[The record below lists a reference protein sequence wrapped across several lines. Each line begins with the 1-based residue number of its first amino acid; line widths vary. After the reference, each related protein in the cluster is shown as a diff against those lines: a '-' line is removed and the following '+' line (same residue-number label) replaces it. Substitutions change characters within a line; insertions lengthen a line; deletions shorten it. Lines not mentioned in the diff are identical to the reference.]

1 LRESNLSGV
10 LVSSSVAGTVS
21 PTRQALRRLRRD
33 RSARLGV
40 VLVTLLILV
49 AITAPLLVKLSGQ
62 DPYTYHIDLLDPA
75 RGNAPK
81 GALGGVSVDHWFGVE
96 PLTGRDLFSITVLG
110 LRTSLFIA
118 IVVTAITT
126 VVGTLVGISAA
137 YFGGWYDAV
146 VSRLVDFLFGFPQL
160 VFMIALG
167 IIIPA
172 KFPRWLLLI
181 LVLSVFGWAGL
192 ARLIR
197 NQARSLVAREFV
209 EAARSVGSSGWDV
222 ITRELLPNLIG
233 PVLVIA
239 TLAIPGY
246 IGTEAA
252 LSFLGVGVP
261 PPTPSLGR
269 SISDSIAWVYTG
281 ADPWFLVFP
290 GTVLFLAVLGF
301 TLLGD
306 GVRDA
311 FDVRLRRE
319 S

>member
-1 LRESNLSGV
+1 
-10 LVSSSVAGTVS
+10 VSSSVATAVS
-21 PTRQALRRLRRD
+21 PTRQALRRVRRD
-33 RSARLGV
+33 RSARLGA
-40 VLVTLLILV
+40 VLVLVLIVV
-49 AITAPLLVKLSGQ
+49 AAAAPLLAKLEGQ
-62 DPYTYHIDLLDPA
+62 DAYTYNIGLLDPL
-75 RGNAPK
+75 RGNAPR
-81 GALGGVSVDHWFGVE
+81 GAIGGLSGDHWFGVE
-96 PLTGRDLFSITVLG
+96 PLTGRDLFAITVLG

-118 IVVTAITT
+118 VVCTLITT
-126 VVGTLVGISAA
+126 ALGTLAGISAA

-146 VSRLVDFLFGFPQL
+146 VSRLLDFLFGFPQL

-167 IIIPA
+167 IIVPA
-172 KFPRWLLLI
+172 GFPRWLLLI

-197 NQARSLVAREFV
+197 NQARSLVTREFV
-209 EAARSVGSSGWDV
+209 EAARSAGSSGWHIV
-222 ITRELLPNLIG
+222 TRELLPNLLG

-239 TLAIPGY
+239 TMAVPGI

-261 PPTPSLGR
+261 PPAPSLGR

-281 ADPWFLVFP
+281 TDPWFLVFP
-290 GTVLFLAVLGF
+290 GAMLFLAVLGF

-311 FDVRLRRE
+311 FDVRLRRN
-319 S
+319 

>member
-1 LRESNLSGV
+1 MTRNDVRVPPTGDEPLLVAESVQKYYRNGEVSVHALVDLELVVRAGELVGVMGASGSGKTTLLNCLSGLDDIDGGRV
-10 LVSSSVAGTVS
+10 LVS
-21 PTRQALRRLRRD
+21 
-33 RSARLGV
+33 
-40 VLVTLLILV
+40 
-49 AITAPLLVKLSGQ
+49 
-62 DPYTYHIDLLDPA
+62 
-75 RGNAPK
+75 
-81 GALGGVSVDHWFGVE
+81 
-96 PLTGRDLFSITVLG
+96 GRDLFAITVLG

-118 IVVTAITT
+118 VVVTLITT
-126 VVGTLVGISAA
+126 VVGTLAGISAA

-146 VSRLVDFLFGFPQL
+146 LSRLLDFLFGFPQL

-167 IIIPA
+167 IVVPA
-172 KFPRWLLLI
+172 RFPRWLLLI
-181 LVLSVFGWAGL
+181 LVLSLFGWAGL

-209 EAARSVGSSGWDV
+209 EAARSVGSSGWMV

-233 PVLVIA
+233 PVLVVA

-246 IGTEAA
+246 IGAEAA

-281 ADPWFLVFP
+281 ADPWFLLFP
-290 GTVLFLAVLGF
+290 GTMLFFAVLGF

-311 FDVRLRRE
+311 FDVRLRRT

>member
-1 LRESNLSGV
+1 M
-10 LVSSSVAGTVS
+10 SSSVAGTVS

-40 VLVTLLILV
+40 VLVAVLILV
-49 AITAPLLVKLSGQ
+49 AAAAPLLVKLAGQ

-81 GALGGVSVDHWFGVE
+81 GPMGGVSNEHWFGVE
-96 PLTGRDLFSITVLG
+96 PLTGRDLFSIVMLG
-110 LRTSLFIA
+110 LRTSLAIA
-118 IVVTAITT
+118 IVVTVVTT
-126 VVGTLVGISAA
+126 VIGTLVGISAA
-137 YFGGWYDAV
+137 YFGGWYDAI
-146 VSRLVDFLFGFPQL
+146 VSRLLDFLFGFPQL
-160 VFMIALG
+160 VFMISLG
-167 IIIPA
+167 IVVPA
-172 KFPRWLLLI
+172 GVPRALLLCG
-181 LVLSVFGWAGL
+181 VLSVFGWATL

-197 NQARSLVAREFV
+197 NQARSLVNREFV
-209 EAARSVGSSGWDV
+209 EAARSVGSSGWHV
-222 ITRELLPNLIG
+222 IARELLPNLLG

-246 IGTEAA
+246 IGAEAA

-290 GTVLFLAVLGF
+290 GAALFVAVLGF

-311 FDVRLRRE
+311 FDVRLRRTH
-319 S
+319 

>member
-1 LRESNLSGV
+1 
-10 LVSSSVAGTVS
+10 VSSSVAGTVS
-21 PTRQALRRLRRD
+21 PTRQALRRVRRD
-33 RSARLGV
+33 RSARLGAV
-40 VLVTLLILV
+40 IVAALIV
-49 AITAPLLVKLSGQ
+49 IAAAAPLLVKLTGQ
-62 DPYTYHIDLLDPA
+62 DAYTYHIDLLDPT
-75 RGNAPK
+75 RGNAPR
-81 GALGGVSVDHWFGVE
+81 GAIGGVSGDHWFGVE
-96 PLTGRDLFSITVLG
+96 PLTGRDLFSIVVLG
-110 LRTSLFIA
+110 LRTSLVIA

-126 VVGTLVGISAA
+126 VVGTLLGIGAA
-137 YFGGWYDAV
+137 YAGGWFDAII
-146 VSRLVDFLFGFPQL
+146 SRLLDFLFGFPQL

-167 IIIPA
+167 IVIPA
-172 KFPRWLLLI
+172 RVPRPLLLI
-181 LVLSVFGWAGL
+181 GVLSLFGWATL

-197 NQARSLVAREFV
+197 NQSRSLVAREFV

-222 ITRELLPNLIG
+222 ITRELLPNLLG

-246 IGTEAA
+246 IGAEAA

-290 GTVLFLAVLGF
+290 GLMLFLAVLGF

>member
-1 LRESNLSGV
+1 M
-10 LVSSSVAGTVS
+10 SSSVAGAVS

-33 RSARLGV
+33 RSARAGV
-40 VLVTLLILV
+40 VIVAVLIVV
-49 AITAPLLVKLSGQ
+49 AAAAPLIVRLAGQ
-62 DPYTYHIDLLDPA
+62 DAYTYHIDLLDPA

-81 GALGGVSVDHWFGVE
+81 GALGGVSGDHWFGVE
-96 PLTGRDLFSITVLG
+96 PLTGRDLFSIVVLG

-118 IVVTAITT
+118 VVATVVTT
-126 VVGTLVGISAA
+126 VVGTLIGISAA

-167 IIIPA
+167 IIVPA
-172 KFPRWLLLI
+172 GFPRWLLLI
-181 LVLSVFGWAGL
+181 LVLSVFGWATL

-197 NQARSLVAREFV
+197 NQAKSLVAREFV
-209 EAARSVGSSGWDV
+209 EAARSVGSSGWHI
-222 ITRELLPNLIG
+222 ITRELLPNLLG
-233 PVLVIA
+233 PVLVVA

-246 IGTEAA
+246 ITAEAA

-269 SISDSIAWVYTG
+269 SISDSIVWVYTG
-281 ADPWFLVFP
+281 ADPWFLAFP
-290 GTVLFLAVLGF
+290 GAALFLAVLGF

-311 FDVRLRRE
+311 FDVRMRRAG
-319 S
+319 

>member
-1 LRESNLSGV
+1 M
-10 LVSSSVAGTVS
+10 SSSVAAAVS
-21 PTRQALRRLRRD
+21 PTRQALRRARTD
-33 RSARLGV
+33 RSARLGAVLV
-40 VLVTLLILV
+40 VLLV
-49 AITAPLLVKLSGQ
+49 LTAAAAPLLVKLSGQ
-62 DPYTYHIDLLDPA
+62 DPYTYHLDLLDPA

-81 GALGGVSVDHWFGVE
+81 GALGGVSSEHWFGVE
-96 PLTGRDLFSITVLG
+96 PLTGRDLFSIVVLG
-110 LRTSLFIA
+110 LRTSLTIA
-118 IVVTAITT
+118 IVVTLVTS
-126 VVGTLVGISAA
+126 VVGTLIGISAA
-137 YFGGWYDAV
+137 YLGGWYDAV
-146 VSRLVDFLFGFPQL
+146 ASRVFDFLFGFPQL

-167 IIIPA
+167 IIVPA
-172 KFPRWLLLI
+172 GFPRWLLLI
-181 LVLSVFGWAGL
+181 LVLSVFGWASL

-197 NQARSLVAREFV
+197 NQARSLVAREYV
-209 EAARSVGSSGWDV
+209 EAARSVGSSGWHV
-222 ITRELLPNLIG
+222 ITRELLPNLLG

-246 IGTEAA
+246 IGAEAA

-281 ADPWFLVFP
+281 ADPWFLFFP
-290 GTVLFLAVLGF
+290 GVTLFVAVLGF

-311 FDVRLRRE
+311 FDVRLRRT

>member
-1 LRESNLSGV
+1 M
-10 LVSSSVAGTVS
+10 SSSVAGTVS
-21 PTRQALRRLRRD
+21 PTRQALRRVRRD

-40 VLVTLLILV
+40 AIVAVLIVV
-49 AITAPLLVKLSGQ
+49 AAVAPLLVKLAGQ
-62 DPYTYHIDLLDPA
+62 DAYTYHIDLLDPA

-81 GALGGVSVDHWFGVE
+81 GSMGGVSADHWFGVE
-96 PLTGRDLFSITVLG
+96 PLTGRDLFSIVVLG
-110 LRTSLFIA
+110 LRTSLVIA
-118 IVVTAITT
+118 IVVTVVTT
-126 VVGTLVGISAA
+126 VIGTLVGISAA
-137 YFGGWYDAV
+137 YFGGWFDAL
-146 VSRLVDFLFGFPQL
+146 VSRLLDFLFGFPQL

-167 IIIPA
+167 IVVPA
-172 KFPRWLLLI
+172 SVPRSLLLCG
-181 LVLSVFGWAGL
+181 VLSVFGWATL

-197 NQARSLVAREFV
+197 NQARSLVNREFV
-209 EAARSVGSSGWDV
+209 EAARSVGSSGWHV
-222 ITRELLPNLIG
+222 IARELLPNLLG

-246 IGTEAA
+246 IGAEAA

-290 GTVLFLAVLGF
+290 GVALFFAVLGF

-311 FDVRLRRE
+311 FDVRLRRAN
-319 S
+319 

>member
-1 LRESNLSGV
+1 MST
-10 LVSSSVAGTVS
+10 SVATAVS
-21 PTRQALRRLRRD
+21 PTRQALRRVRRD
-33 RSARLGV
+33 RSARLGAVLVV
-40 VLVTLLILV
+40 VLIII
-49 AITAPLLVKLSGQ
+49 AAAAPLLVKLEGQ
-62 DPYTYHIDLLDPA
+62 DAYTYNIGLLDPL
-75 RGNAPK
+75 RGNAPR
-81 GALGGVSVDHWFGVE
+81 GAVGGLSGDHWFGVE
-96 PLTGRDLFSITVLG
+96 PLTGRDLFAITVLG

-118 IVVTAITT
+118 VVATAITT
-126 VVGTLVGISAA
+126 VLGTLVGISAA

-146 VSRLVDFLFGFPQL
+146 VSRLLDFLFGFPQL

-167 IIIPA
+167 IIVPSG
-172 KFPRWLLLI
+172 FPRWLLLI

-197 NQARSLVAREFV
+197 NQARSLVTREFV
-209 EAARSVGSSGWDV
+209 EAARSAGSGGWHV
-222 ITRELLPNLIG
+222 VTRELLPNLLG

-239 TLAIPGY
+239 TMAVPGV

-252 LSFLGVGVP
+252 LSFLGVGVT

-281 ADPWFLVFP
+281 SDPWFLVFP
-290 GTVLFLAVLGF
+290 GAMLFLAVLGF

-311 FDVRLRRE
+311 FDVRLRRAN
-319 S
+319 

>member
-1 LRESNLSGV
+1 M
-10 LVSSSVAGTVS
+10 SSSVAGTVS
-21 PTRQALRRLRRD
+21 PTRQALRRVRRD
-33 RSARLGV
+33 RSARVGF
-40 VLVTLLILV
+40 VLVAVLILV
-49 AITAPLLVKLSGQ
+49 AAAAPLLVKLSGQ
-62 DPYTYHIDLLDPA
+62 DAYTYHIDLLDPA

-81 GALGGVSVDHWFGVE
+81 GALGGVSADHWFGVE
-96 PLTGRDLFSITVLG
+96 PLTGRDLFAIVVLG

-137 YFGGWYDAV
+137 YFGGWYDSI
-146 VSRLVDFLFGFPQL
+146 VSRVLDFLFGFPQL

-167 IIIPA
+167 IIVPA
-172 KFPRWLLLI
+172 AFPRWLLLI

-197 NQARSLVAREFV
+197 NQSKSLVAREFV
-209 EAARSVGSSGWDV
+209 EAARSVGSTGWHV
-222 ITRELLPNLIG
+222 ITRELLPNLLG

-246 IGTEAA
+246 ITAEAA

-290 GTVLFLAVLGF
+290 GFALFLAVLGF

-319 S
+319 R

>member
-1 LRESNLSGV
+1 
-10 LVSSSVAGTVS
+10 VSSSVAGAVS
-21 PTRQALRRLRRD
+21 PTRLALRRVRRD
-33 RSARLGV
+33 RSARAGV
-40 VLVTLLILV
+40 VLVVGLIV
-49 AITAPLLVKLSGQ
+49 IAAVAPLLVKLAGQ
-62 DPYTYHIDLLDPA
+62 DAYTYHIDLLDPA
-75 RGNAPK
+75 RGNAPR
-81 GALGGVSVDHWFGVE
+81 GAIGGVSGDHWFGVE
-96 PLTGRDLFSITVLG
+96 PLTGRDLFSIVVLG

-118 IVVTAITT
+118 VVVTLITT

-167 IIIPA
+167 IIVPA
-172 KFPRWLLLI
+172 GFPRWLLLI

-209 EAARSVGSSGWDV
+209 EAARSVGSSGWHV
-222 ITRELLPNLIG
+222 VTRELLPNLLG
-233 PVLVIA
+233 PVLVVA
-239 TLAIPGY
+239 TMAVPGY
-246 IGTEAA
+246 IGAEAA

-290 GTVLFLAVLGF
+290 GAALFLAVLGF
-301 TLLGD
+301 TLVGD
-306 GVRDA
+306 SVRDA
-311 FDVRLRRE
+311 FDVRLRRAN
-319 S
+319 

>member
-1 LRESNLSGV
+1 M
-10 LVSSSVAGTVS
+10 SSSVAGTVS
-21 PTRQALRRLRRD
+21 STRQALRRVRRD
-33 RSARLGV
+33 RSARVGV
-40 VLVTLLILV
+40 VLVALLILIAV
-49 AITAPLLVKLSGQ
+49 TAPLLVKLSGQ
-62 DPYTYHIDLLDPA
+62 DAYTYHIDLLDPA

-81 GALGGVSVDHWFGVE
+81 GALGGVSADHWFGVE
-96 PLTGRDLFSITVLG
+96 PLTGRDLFAITVLG

-118 IVVTAITT
+118 VVVTLITT
-126 VVGTLVGISAA
+126 VVGTLAGISAA
-137 YFGGWYDAV
+137 YFGGWYDATA
-146 VSRLVDFLFGFPQL
+146 SRLLDFLFGFPQL

-167 IIIPA
+167 IVVPA
-172 KFPRWLLLI
+172 RFPRWLLLI
-181 LVLSVFGWAGL
+181 LVLSLFGWAGL

-209 EAARSVGSSGWDV
+209 EAARSVGSSGWMV

-233 PVLVIA
+233 PVLVVA

-246 IGTEAA
+246 IGAEAA

-281 ADPWFLVFP
+281 ADPWFLLFP
-290 GTVLFLAVLGF
+290 GTMLFFAVLGF

-311 FDVRLRRE
+311 FDVRLRRT